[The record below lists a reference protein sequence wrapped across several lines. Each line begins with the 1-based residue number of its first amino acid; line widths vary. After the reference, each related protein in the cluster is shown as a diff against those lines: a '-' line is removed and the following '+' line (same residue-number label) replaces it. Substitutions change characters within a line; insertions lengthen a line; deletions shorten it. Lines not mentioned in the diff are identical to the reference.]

1 MAVAMSRLQW
11 LVSHPEFKRDPVR
24 VMRGV
29 VSWEIHKLL
38 SKNMS
43 LELDGVKLT
52 SRPFDGNGRLI
63 CYFGP
68 RFDEIHEFLKI
79 FLKEGMVFVDVGANI
94 GSHAITAARLVG
106 RTGSVYAFEA
116 DLDTYRLLLANIEL
130 NHLQNVIVR
139 QTCVSDDVGVV
150 SFFKHKDS
158 AKSSIVD
165 RGEKVAV
172 TLPADKLDNM
182 IPPDLKIDILKIDVE
197 GAEMRVLGGASRTF
211 SSPRPPSI
219 VIIEVFDVRDAT
231 DKSAGI
237 RELLEGHGYEFYVY
251 KGHKLTKFTGVALN
265 AFAIHKSALGRV
277 LQEIPHD

>member
-1 MAVAMSRLQW
+1 MSRLQW

-68 RFDEIHEFLKI
+68 KFDDIHEFLKLY
-79 FLKEGMVFVDVGANI
+79 LKEGMVFVDVGANI

-106 RTGSVYAFEA
+106 AKGSVYAFEA

-130 NHLQNVIVR
+130 NHLHNVTVR
-139 QTCVSDDVGVV
+139 QTCVSDEVGTV

-182 IPPDLKIDILKIDVE
+182 IPPDVRIDILKVDVE
-197 GAEMRVLGGASRTF
+197 GAEMRALAGATRIF
-211 SSPRPPSI
+211 SSPQPPSI
-219 VIIEVFDVRDAT
+219 VIIEVFDVRDST

-237 RELLEGHGYEFYVY
+237 RKLLEGYGYEFYVY
-251 KGHKLTKFTGVALN
+251 TGQKLTKFSGIALN
-265 AFAIHKSALGRV
+265 GFAIHKSALGRV
-277 LQEIPHD
+277 LKDVPHD

>member
-1 MAVAMSRLQW
+1 MSRLQW

-29 VSWEIHKLL
+29 VSWEIHKFF
-38 SKNMS
+38 SRNMS

-68 RFDEIHEFLKI
+68 KFDDIHEFLKI
-79 FLKEGMVFVDVGANI
+79 YLKEGMVFVDVGANI
-94 GSHAITAARLVG
+94 GSHAITAGRLVG
-106 RTGSVYAFEA
+106 KTGSVYAFEA
-116 DLDTYRLLLANIEL
+116 DLDTYRLLLSNIEL
-130 NHLQNVIVR
+130 NHLQNVRVR

-182 IPPDLKIDILKIDVE
+182 IPPDLKIDVLKIDVE
-197 GAEMRVLGGASRTF
+197 GAEMRVLAGASRTF
-211 SSPRPPSI
+211 SSPQPPSI
-219 VIIEVFDVRDAT
+219 VIIEVFDVRDST

-237 RELLEGHGYEFYVY
+237 RGLLEGYGYEFYVY
-251 KGHKLTKFTGVALN
+251 AGQKLTKFSGISLN
-265 AFAIHKSALGRV
+265 GFAIHKSALGRV

>member
-1 MAVAMSRLQW
+1 MSRLQW

-68 RFDEIHEFLKI
+68 KFDDIHEFLKI
-79 FLKEGMVFVDVGANI
+79 YLKEGMVFVDVGANI

-106 RTGSVYAFEA
+106 AKGSVYAFEA

-130 NHLQNVIVR
+130 NHLHNVTVR
-139 QTCVSDDVGVV
+139 QTCVSDDVGTV

-182 IPPDLKIDILKIDVE
+182 IPADVKIDILKVDVE
-197 GAEMRVLGGASRTF
+197 GAEMRVLAGATRIF
-211 SSPRPPSI
+211 SSPQPPSI
-219 VIIEVFDVRDAT
+219 VIIEVFDVRDST

-237 RELLEGHGYEFYVY
+237 RELLEGYGYEFYVY
-251 KGHKLTKFTGVALN
+251 KGQKLTKFSGIALN
-265 AFAIHKSALGRV
+265 GFAIHKSALGRV
-277 LQEIPHD
+277 LKDVPHD